1 MGRYA
6 FFNTDLEYKFRFGI
20 QSSSDI
26 RRFAGIYRW
35 DLSKNGYLVHEW
47 EHKDMELIYKE
58 LESIVFNS
66 KIEMPDFEKYES
78 DIHGTYELRW
88 DLEKLYEDPMCEEE
102 ARILAMFILG
112 SLIYHQL
119 LYKEKLTAHYET

>member
-35 DLSKNGYLVHEW
+35 DLSKDGYLVHEW
-47 EHKDMELIYKE
+47 EQKDMELIYKE
-58 LESIVFNS
+58 LESIVFNYNM
-66 KIEMPDFEKYES
+66 EMPDFEKYES
-78 DIHGTYELRW
+78 DLHGTYELKW
-88 DLEKLYEDPMCEEE
+88 DLEKLYENPMYEEE
-102 ARILAMFILG
+102 ARIIAMVILG
-112 SLIYHQL
+112 SIIYHQL
-119 LYKEKLTAHYET
+119 LYKERLTVHYET